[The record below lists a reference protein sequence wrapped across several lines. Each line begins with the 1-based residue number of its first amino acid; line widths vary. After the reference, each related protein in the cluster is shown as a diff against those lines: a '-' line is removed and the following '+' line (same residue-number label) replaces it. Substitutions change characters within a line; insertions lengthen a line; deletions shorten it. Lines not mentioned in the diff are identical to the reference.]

1 MNPKQQR
8 LIELQKMLEQ
18 SEIDLEYS
26 IQELVAVKVQN
37 ELLDYCL
44 KNKKTIPNI
53 FLIDNHLKEKQNNLI
68 INIYKIINN

>member
-1 MNPKQQR
+1 MNAKQQR

-26 IQELVAVKVQN
+26 IQELIAIKVQN

-44 KNKKTIPNI
+44 KNKKPIPDSFFI
-53 FLIDNHLKEKQNNLI
+53 YDNLKEKQNNLI
-68 INIYKIINN
+68 LNIYKIMNN